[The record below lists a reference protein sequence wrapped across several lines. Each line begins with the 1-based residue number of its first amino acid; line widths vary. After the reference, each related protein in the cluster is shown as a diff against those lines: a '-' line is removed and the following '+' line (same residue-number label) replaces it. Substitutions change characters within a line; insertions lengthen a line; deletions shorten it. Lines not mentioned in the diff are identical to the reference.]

1 MGDHDALF
9 KRIFSV
15 PANAAGELR
24 SILPAELAAALDI
37 SRLELVPGAWV
48 GNAMDTRYPDLVFR
62 APLLERGDHGEERHV
77 YLHVPLYTLMEHQ
90 SRPHPRMPLRGLE
103 YTLGIWQQLLRDEPS
118 RKTLPPVITLVV
130 HHGPGGWTAPR
141 SLHDMV
147 EGLDRFPAL
156 RPLVP
161 NFQLIIDDLALADDE
176 QLLARPL
183 LSVPKVAVWLL
194 RDGRQLEAVLTH
206 IGAWKDELTRVVR
219 EAPDEAML
227 FLRYISL
234 RATERSYQEF
244 RRVILETI
252 PAAEAPLATIA
263 DELKQLGRQEGRQEG
278 AVDALRTVL
287 ALQIEQR
294 FGPLDPTVQALIV
307 AADIDAL
314 QRALSRVAVVSDL
327 GAVFPPH

>member
-1 MGDHDALF
+1 MTWWRDSTDF
-9 KRIFSV
+9 
-15 PANAAGELR
+15 PPCDR
-24 SILPAELAAALDI
+24 SCRTSSSSSTT
-37 SRLELVPGAWV
+37 SR
-48 GNAMDTRYPDLVFR
+48 F
-62 APLLERGDHGEERHV
+62 
-77 YLHVPLYTLMEHQ
+77 
-90 SRPHPRMPLRGLE
+90 
-103 YTLGIWQQLLRDEPS
+103 
-118 RKTLPPVITLVV
+118 
-130 HHGPGGWTAPR
+130 
-141 SLHDMV
+141 
-147 EGLDRFPAL
+147 
-156 RPLVP
+156 
-161 NFQLIIDDLALADDE
+161 ADDE

-278 AVDALRTVL
+278 AVDALRAVL

-294 FGPLDPTVQALIV
+294 FGPLDPTVQALIA

-327 GAVFPPH
+327 GAVFPSH